1 MHFKNFTDCLL
12 FQDENIE
19 FYAPSTSPMVPEIV
33 VSQFY
38 YLGVLTT
45 AGILLLSFE
54 NVQVRPN
61 LINADTSLK
70 FL

>member
-1 MHFKNFTDCLL
+1 
-12 FQDENIE
+12 
-19 FYAPSTSPMVPEIV
+19 MVPEIV